1 VTIFSLA
8 QAPHNTVVNAHIKA
22 RFWRRIGDLLHDVFY
37 TYFGFPGGEPDLH
50 NLLLG
55 GSHGLRHL
63 IQLGKMRLG
72 GSFSRTLHL
81 SVELED

>member
-37 TYFGFPGGEPDLH
+37 TYLGFPGGEPDLH

-63 IQLGKMRLG
+63 IG